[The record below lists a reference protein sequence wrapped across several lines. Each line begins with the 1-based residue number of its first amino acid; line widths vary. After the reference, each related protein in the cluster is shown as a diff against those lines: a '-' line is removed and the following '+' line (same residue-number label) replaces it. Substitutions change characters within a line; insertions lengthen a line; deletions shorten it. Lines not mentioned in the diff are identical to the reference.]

1 MWLVLDSVAG
11 CAAAWQRER
20 NDESSER
27 VRAAAIAAPLRRA
40 QFLGGRWLAAWL
52 LAQQVGGHPSQWHL
66 SCVPGEAPRVL
77 DGPGTGRPYLS
88 IAHRDDV
95 LACAVADSPVGLDLE
110 LTGRLRASPSDLA
123 ALMLSPQE
131 RTAFGLVS
139 APQREAFLLL
149 RWTLKEAWAKRSGQ
163 GLALGQMCS
172 LDTSASDE
180 GGNARTWVAPGVV
193 VAWCCEG
200 THGTPRPSGMGLD
213 HAAAQHWHVG
223 PAPSFE

>member
-1 MWLVLDSVAG
+1 MRLVLDSVAG

-20 NDESSER
+20 SDEASER
-27 VRAAAIAAPLRRA
+27 ERASAIASPSRRA
-40 QFLGGRWLAAWL
+40 QFLGGRWLVAQL
-52 LAQQVGGHPSQWHL
+52 LAQEGGGLPSQWHL
-66 SCVPGEAPRVL
+66 SCEPGEAPSVL
-77 DGPGTGRPYLS
+77 DGPGVGRPFLS

-131 RTAFGLVS
+131 RTAFDLVS

-149 RWTLKEAWAKRSGQ
+149 RWTLKEAWAKRSGR

-180 GGNARTWVAPGVV
+180 GGNARAWVAPGVV
-193 VAWCCEG
+193 VAWCFEG
-200 THGTPRPSGMGLD
+200 AHGTPLPRGMGLD

-223 PAPSFE
+223 PTPSAD